1 MDITIILSTIG
12 TIATVAAIV
21 GTAMYKLGDRLAR
34 IEKDVESL
42 RRDVDE
48 LKRDVNE
55 LKAGVGELRIGLTN
69 VQRDVGE
76 LRRAVNGL
84 GDFLA
89 NLVEKLSGKGV
100 LEDANLLKTAL
111 RNMTNTVTNPLTSE
125 ERKRLL
131 ELIDKG
137 EDMTPEEADELVRL
151 ARKFFREYGGKVENA
166 WLMLYYAG
174 AIRGMVYGKHSRKL
188 TPILD

>member
-1 MDITIILSTIG
+1 MDITTILSIIG

-21 GTAMYKLGDRLAR
+21 GTAMYKLGGRLAR

-42 RRDVDE
+42 RRDVDG
-48 LKRDVNE
+48 LRRDVNE

-125 ERKRLL
+125 ERRRLV
-131 ELIDKG
+131 ELIDKD
-137 EDMTPEEADELVRL
+137 ELTPEEADELVRL
-151 ARKFFREYGGKVENA
+151 ARRFYREYAGKVENA
-166 WLMLYYAG
+166 WLMLYYA
-174 AIRGMVYGKHSRKL
+174 AVKRGVTYRKYNREL

>member
-1 MDITIILSTIG
+1 MDITLILSIIG
-12 TIATVAAIV
+12 TIATIAAIV

-34 IEKDVESL
+34 IERDVESL
-42 RRDVDE
+42 GRDVDE

-111 RNMTNTVTNPLTSE
+111 RNMTNTVTNPLTPE
-125 ERKRLL
+125 ERRRLV
-131 ELIDKG
+131 ELIDKD
-137 EDMTPEEADELVRL
+137 ELTPEEADELARL
-151 ARKFFREYGGKVENA
+151 ARRFYREYAGKVENA
-166 WLMLYYAG
+166 WLMLYYA
-174 AIRGMVYGKHSRKL
+174 AVKRGVTYRKYNREL

>member
-1 MDITIILSTIG
+1 MDITTILSIIG
-12 TIATVAAIV
+12 TIATVAVIV
-21 GTAMYKLGDRLAR
+21 GTAMYKLGGRLAR
-34 IEKDVESL
+34 IEKDVETL
-42 RRDVDE
+42 RRDVDG

-76 LRRAVNGL
+76 LRTVNGL

-111 RNMTNTVTNPLTSE
+111 RNMTNTVTNPLTPE
-125 ERKRLL
+125 ERRRLV
-131 ELIDKG
+131 ELIDKD
-137 EDMTPEEADELVRL
+137 ELTPEEADELARL
-151 ARKFFREYGGKVENA
+151 ARRFYREYAGKVENA
-166 WLMLYYAG
+166 WLMLYYA
-174 AIRGMVYGKHSRKL
+174 AVKRGVTYRKYNREL

>member
-1 MDITIILSTIG
+1 MDYSTIG
-12 TIATVAAIV
+12 LLLGEVGIIIALARIA
-21 GTAMYKLGDRLAR
+21 YWLGGRLAR

-42 RRDVDE
+42 RRDVDG
-48 LKRDVNE
+48 LRRDVNE

-125 ERKRLL
+125 ERRRLV
-131 ELIDKG
+131 ELIDKD
-137 EDMTPEEADELVRL
+137 ELTPEEADELARL
-151 ARKFFREYGGKVENA
+151 ARRFYREYAGKVENA
-166 WLMLYYAG
+166 WLMLYYA
-174 AIRGMVYGKHSRKL
+174 AVKRGVTYRKYNREP

>member
-1 MDITIILSTIG
+1 MDITTILSIIG

-21 GTAMYKLGDRLAR
+21 GTAMYKLGGRLAR

-42 RRDVDE
+42 RRDVDG
-48 LKRDVNE
+48 LRRDVNE

-111 RNMTNTVTNPLTSE
+111 RNMTNTVTNPLTPE
-125 ERKRLL
+125 ERRRLV
-131 ELIDKG
+131 ELIDKD
-137 EDMTPEEADELVRL
+137 ELTPEEADELVRL
-151 ARKFFREYGGKVENA
+151 ARRFYREYAGKVENA
-166 WLMLYYAG
+166 WLMLYYA
-174 AIRGMVYGKHSRKL
+174 AVKRGVTYRKYNREL

>member
-1 MDITIILSTIG
+1 MDITTILSIIG
-12 TIATVAAIV
+12 TIATVAVIV
-21 GTAMYKLGDRLAR
+21 GTAMYKLGGRLAR

-42 RRDVDE
+42 RRDVDG
-48 LKRDVNE
+48 LRRDVNE

-125 ERKRLL
+125 ERRRLV
-131 ELIDKG
+131 ELIDKD
-137 EDMTPEEADELVRL
+137 ELTPEEADELARL
-151 ARKFFREYGGKVENA
+151 ARRFYREYAGKVENA
-166 WLMLYYAG
+166 WLMLYYA
-174 AIRGMVYGKHSRKL
+174 AVKRGVTYRKYNREL

>member
-1 MDITIILSTIG
+1 MDITTILSIIG

-21 GTAMYKLGDRLAR
+21 GTAMYKLGGRLAR

-42 RRDVDE
+42 RRDVDG
-48 LKRDVNE
+48 LRRDVNE

-111 RNMTNTVTNPLTSE
+111 RNMTNTVTNPLTPE
-125 ERKRLL
+125 ERRRLV
-131 ELIDKG
+131 ELIDKD
-137 EDMTPEEADELVRL
+137 ELTPEEADELARL
-151 ARKFFREYGGKVENA
+151 ARRFYREYAGKVENA
-166 WLMLYYAG
+166 WLMLYYA
-174 AIRGMVYGKHSRKL
+174 AVKRGVTYRKYNREL